1 MGGRTRKLR
10 NRARRLGTPVA
21 KGRGMLFVSKDAAT
35 PVSKDAVTPV
45 VAPKKK
51 KATKKK

>member
-10 NRARRLGTPVA
+10 NAARRAGTPVA
-21 KGRGMLFVSKDAAT
+21 KPAEA
-35 PVSKDAVTPV
+35 PV

-51 KATKKK
+51 KAPKKTTK